1 MAIEAPRGPMSPQSR
16 PGTSGRPSTRCSTAR
31 SSLGSGRRQ
40 RVETG
45 ATNRKQLKAKKKKDP
60 SVPLMTSAK
69 AQAREKLTPH
79 IGEWKQPPGAA
90 AVDRSAAFRTRRLN
104 TERDRPLQMATWG
117 PTTVPRPGR
126 TWISESQQM
135 QTTLRDAE
143 EIAANESDEFEVIE
157 REKARKAFMINAQ
170 NERVTNKARE
180 RLAQLALHKYGGV
193 RQMFEC
199 LDRNNDKELSLD
211 EFSHAL
217 KRRNLEK
224 LFPRRAARVLTCWS
238 RRWRLHETTSP
249 RWRRRGRQRV
259 HASRERAS

>member
-1 MAIEAPRGPMSPQSR
+1 
-16 PGTSGRPSTRCSTAR
+16 
-31 SSLGSGRRQ
+31 
-40 RVETG
+40 
-45 ATNRKQLKAKKKKDP
+45 
-60 SVPLMTSAK
+60 MTSAK

-126 TWISESQQM
+126 TWVSESAQM

-224 LFPRRAARVLTCWS
+224 LFPRRAARVLDKGRVDGVFMS
-238 RRWRLHETTSP
+238 PHRVDGVDAAVRESVRLVREPP
-249 RWRRRGRQRV
+249 R
-259 HASRERAS
+259 HRA

>member
-1 MAIEAPRGPMSPQSR
+1 
-16 PGTSGRPSTRCSTAR
+16 
-31 SSLGSGRRQ
+31 
-40 RVETG
+40 
-45 ATNRKQLKAKKKKDP
+45 
-60 SVPLMTSAK
+60 MTSAK

-126 TWISESQQM
+126 TWVSESAQM

-224 LFPRRAARVLTCWS
+224 LFPRRAARVLDKGRVDGVGAAPS
-238 RRWRLHETTSP
+238 RDATAT
-249 RWRRRGRQRV
+249 
-259 HASRERAS
+259 RA

>member
-1 MAIEAPRGPMSPQSR
+1 
-16 PGTSGRPSTRCSTAR
+16 
-31 SSLGSGRRQ
+31 
-40 RVETG
+40 
-45 ATNRKQLKAKKKKDP
+45 
-60 SVPLMTSAK
+60 
-69 AQAREKLTPH
+69 
-79 IGEWKQPPGAA
+79 
-90 AVDRSAAFRTRRLN
+90 
-104 TERDRPLQMATWG
+104 MATWG

-126 TWISESQQM
+126 TWVSESQQM

-224 LFPRRAARVLTCWS
+224 LFPRRAARVLALCVSRESRRSRALAWDGS
-238 RRWRLHETTSP
+238 RRWRRGGAVERRHSNSGVESKRLASTAWSGGRTASDARATPRTHE
-249 RWRRRGRQRV
+249 
-259 HASRERAS
+259 

>member
-1 MAIEAPRGPMSPQSR
+1 
-16 PGTSGRPSTRCSTAR
+16 
-31 SSLGSGRRQ
+31 
-40 RVETG
+40 
-45 ATNRKQLKAKKKKDP
+45 
-60 SVPLMTSAK
+60 
-69 AQAREKLTPH
+69 
-79 IGEWKQPPGAA
+79 
-90 AVDRSAAFRTRRLN
+90 
-104 TERDRPLQMATWG
+104 
-117 PTTVPRPGR
+117 
-126 TWISESQQM
+126 M

-224 LFPRRAARVLTCWS
+224 LFPRRAARVLCVSRESRRSRALAWDGS
-238 RRWRLHETTSP
+238 RRWR
-249 RWRRRGRQRV
+249 RGGAV
-259 HASRERAS
+259 SRESLVNRHVAAQGPATISI